1 MANIDRATAS
11 IGRTTASIGRTACLA
26 RMLLLM
32 GMTSTAVFAEDSAG
46 LYLGGSFGL
55 SHVRSEGD
63 VCCVDWRF
71 SRSFYGWSAL
81 AGVRPLPYLGFE
93 AAYIDFG
100 RTSGPKPGSF
110 AGSFAEHSSQKAAA
124 VFAVGYLPLSRS
136 NVDVYGKL
144 GAARLRTDVQ
154 ITYGPFSCPAYFDC
168 APVTVEQDHWSTNLA
183 YGAGVQGKWG
193 PLVVRGEYE
202 RINAG
207 GGDPDLLSLGAI
219 WRF

>member
-1 MANIDRATAS
+1 MAN
-11 IGRTTASIGRTACLA
+11 IGRTALRA
-26 RMLLLM
+26 AILHVL
-32 GMTSTAVFAEDSAG
+32 GMISTWVFAEDSAG

-71 SRSFYGWSAL
+71 SRSFVGWSAL
-81 AGVRPLPYLGFE
+81 AGVRPLPYLGLE

-100 RTSGPKPGSF
+100 QTSGPQPNSF
-110 AGSFAEHSSQKAAA
+110 IGYFAEHSSQKAAA
-124 VFAVGYLPLSRS
+124 LFAVGYLPLSS
-136 NVDVYGKL
+136 SYVDVYGKL
-144 GAARLRTDVQ
+144 GAARLRTDVRV
-154 ITYGPFSCPAYFDC
+154 TYGPPTCPAYFDC

-193 PLVVRGEYE
+193 PLLVRGEYE

-207 GGDPDLLSLGAI
+207 GGDPDFVSLGAI